1 MTTAVKQHCPYCAD
15 AAPDGGAHDCPTCG
29 APHHEDC
36 WQENGGCAV
45 FGCASAPRADAQT
58 AELPPIAPESAEE
71 VPRRRSRSRGVLIAG
86 GVILLL
92 IALAAAGGAAAL
104 MLRDSNKTE
113 VAPDGPSEPAAV
125 TSEPASGVE
134 STDRGT
140 TASPSPVEHVEYKT
154 YVPSDEGYYYAAQ
167 IPSGPDWSDPSESFP
182 TGGALLRTTVSVVT
196 TPTAALMSAD
206 LIPTTAVAAAAFS
219 GAHDRVR
226 RFARAPNV
234 PTRPAEL
241 RDHSPA
247 VGDSRTS
254 RSRSGDRCSASC
266 RCRGRERGPP
276 LPAARS
282 CRESHPGQILTR
294 MSVRRP
300 SIRKPP
306 HDLSRLLAPVE
317 LSP

>member
-15 AAPDGGAHDCPTCG
+15 AAPDGGVHDCPTCG

-58 AELPPIAPESAEE
+58 AELPPISPESAEE

-92 IALAAAGGAAAL
+92 IALAAAGGVAAL

-113 VAPDGPSEPAAV
+113 VAPDGPSEHAAV
-125 TSEPASGVE
+125 TSEPASGGE

-140 TASPSPVEHVEYKT
+140 TASPSPVERVEYTT

-182 TGGALLRTTVSVVT
+182 TGGALLRTTVNGPDGSTLVIDR
-196 TPTAALMSAD
+196 TPYEVPQLGGSYESTRTVPH
-206 LIPTTAVAAAAFS
+206 PTFGNATEYVFS
-219 GAHDRVR
+219 
-226 RFARAPNV
+226 
-234 PTRPAEL
+234 TSEL
-241 RDHSPA
+241 LPECNGQPCVDYLVEDGQGGGWGVLA
-247 VGDSRTS
+247 
-254 RSRSGDRCSASC
+254 SG
-266 RCRGRERGPP
+266 P
-276 LPAARS
+276 
-282 CRESHPGQILTR
+282 
-294 MSVRRP
+294 
-300 SIRKPP
+300 
-306 HDLSRLLAPVE
+306 DLSRGKQIARKVMESVSLADV
-317 LSP
+317 